1 MADTYLSSV
10 KIGGT
15 EYDIYAK
22 SALSAGWVPASAID
36 GPIPVSSITA
46 VVESAISSVNVTAV
60 TGVTA
65 DAISGNI
72 PWSSISSNAQPSS
85 TSSTSG
91 FWTPSSTIDYVTYT
105 INDKISNVY
114 KYKGSC
120 PVANLPNNAEN
131 GDVWDIM
138 DGGDINAGTEYADTV
153 MKGDNVAWVKDETT
167 PANSHWD
174 KLANSLDINGKL
186 DTSSFEAWS
195 ANTNNNSQFLG
206 SAASANTAWVA
217 VNVSGTSTT
226 VNGQDLIDSA
236 ASGYAA
242 SAWIK
247 EYETTGK
254 PVWVTQSYLSGDGTS
269 ASPIGLR
276 PTESSIVTGNTE
288 ASALVNAKGISSF
301 VDTNYIAKTD
311 IRVENSH
318 QLVIE
323 NNT

>member
-10 KIGGT
+10 KIGVT

-65 DAISGNI
+65 DAISGDI

-120 PVANLPNNAEN
+120 EVAKLPTNAEN
-131 GDVWDIM
+131 GDVWDIK
-138 DGGDINAGTEYADTV
+138 DGGDINAGTTEYADTV

-186 DTSSFEAWS
+186 DTSVFEAWS

-269 ASPIGLR
+269 DSPIGLR
-276 PTESSIVTGNTE
+276 PTESNIVTGNTD
-288 ASALVNAKGISSF
+288 ASALVNAQGISSY
-301 VDTNYIAKTD
+301 VDSNYIAKND
-311 IRVENSH
+311 IKVETH
-318 QLVIE
+318 QLVID
-323 NNT
+323 NT